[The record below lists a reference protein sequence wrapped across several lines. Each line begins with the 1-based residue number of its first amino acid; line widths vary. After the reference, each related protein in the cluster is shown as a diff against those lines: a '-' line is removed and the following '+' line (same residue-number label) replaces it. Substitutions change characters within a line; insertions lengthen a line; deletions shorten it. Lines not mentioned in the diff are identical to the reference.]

1 MTHLLYSRSRGL
13 VAFTPLL
20 AVLVQGCKKELPP
33 VAAAAP
39 AVSVSQPIEEEVL
52 GYDVYP
58 GRFQA
63 VQSVDI
69 RARVRGYIDKVNFE
83 DGQIVKEGHIL
94 FEIDPRPFQAE
105 LKAGESQVAQWQ
117 AKLTR
122 AEADVKRYGD
132 LLPKGAASQQ
142 DLDRAAAEAEEA
154 RAMIR
159 AGGAAVDRANLDL
172 EYAKVTAPISGR
184 ISRALI
190 TKGNLVGEE
199 SLLTTIVSGDP
210 IYAYFNVNE
219 RELLTYKDLA
229 EKQGRTTENLKAA
242 KIPVQLG
249 LSTDSNTFP
258 HTGVI
263 DFADNKS
270 ETGTTPVRAVVEN
283 RSGKFQPG
291 FFCSVRVAVGDKTK
305 AILIPD
311 RAIGTDQDKKYALV
325 VKSDNTVEQRFLKL
339 GRRHGEM
346 RQVEEGLGPEDRI
359 IVNGMQRA
367 RVGGTVDPQSAPAR
381 GDAAAP
387 GTTTKAGLTDDS
399 AEGKPSP
406 SAARPEPATSSPGE
420 KTSK

>member
-1 MTHLLYSRSRGL
+1 LSMTHVSLPVPARGL
-13 VAFTPLL
+13 AAFTGLL
-20 AVLVQGCKKELPP
+20 ALLAQGCKTELPP
-33 VAAAAP
+33 VQAAP
-39 AVSVSQPIEEEVL
+39 PVVTVSQPVEEEIL

-69 RARVRGYIDKVNFE
+69 RARVRGYIEKVNFE
-83 DGQIVKEGHIL
+83 DGQIVKDDHVL

-105 LKAGESQVAQWQ
+105 LKAAESQVAQWQ

-199 SLLTTIVSGDP
+199 SLLTTIVSVDP
-210 IYAYFNVNE
+210 IFAYFNVNE

-229 EKQGRTTENLKAA
+229 QKQGKTAENVKAA
-242 KIPVQLG
+242 KIPVELG
-249 LSTDSNTFP
+249 LSTDENTFP
-258 HTGVI
+258 HAGII

-283 RSGKFQPG
+283 QSGLLQPG
-291 FFCSVRVAVGDKTK
+291 FFCSVRVPMGEKTK
-305 AILIPD
+305 GILVPD

-325 VKSDNTVEQRFLKL
+325 VKSDNTVEQRTVKL
-339 GRRHGEM
+339 GRRHGEL
-346 RQVEEGLGPEDRI
+346 RQILEGLGPEDRI
-359 IVNGMQRA
+359 IVNGMQRS
-367 RVGGTVDPQSAPAR
+367 RVGGTVDPREEAARAGTKSNAGLKDAPA
-381 GDAAAP
+381 
-387 GTTTKAGLTDDS
+387 
-399 AEGKPSP
+399 E
-406 SAARPEPATSSPGE
+406 PGE